1 MPCCPYAR
9 TNPSVPSSAR
19 PPATQCIFMR
29 YSEYSSIA
37 AGREGH
43 MGARVAVAGASGY
56 AGGELLRL
64 LTGHPD
70 LEIGPLAAN
79 SSAGQPV
86 TAAHPQLTG
95 YPGLDDAVFAGPDP
109 DLLAGAD
116 LLFTALPHG
125 ESAQLAARLPDHLR
139 VIDLGAD
146 QGGRARLLR
155 HGVDPRAG
163 PAPGR
168 RPGRPGRHR
177 DRGRLRHVRRG
188 PRSTARPAGH
198 RGHGVD
204 VRLPGRRHAPAYP
217 GDRAEH

>member
-79 SSAGQPV
+79 STARQPV
-86 TAAHPQLTG
+86 AAAPPRAPARRAPAASPPP
-95 YPGLDDAVFAGPDP
+95 PGPPRGHRPRSRLQARRSRRVGEVLPDAV
-109 DLLAGAD
+109 
-116 LLFTALPHG
+116 
-125 ESAQLAARLPDHLR
+125 
-139 VIDLGAD
+139 
-146 QGGRARLLR
+146 
-155 HGVDPRAG
+155 
-163 PAPGR
+163 R
-168 RPGRPGRHR
+168 RP
-177 DRGRLRHVRRG
+177 
-188 PRSTARPAGH
+188 
-198 RGHGVD
+198 
-204 VRLPGRRHAPAYP
+204 
-217 GDRAEH
+217 